1 MAISSEEPMT
11 APPET
16 ASSPSGSGRFL
27 PDVPPLPEDG
37 VLLHIGVHK
46 TGTTAIQ
53 AALAAARPDLRPH
66 GVYYPGKRP
75 AQHRA
80 ALSVLQRP
88 WGWVEKGG
96 ETYDRSN
103 FDAMAGRV
111 RNHQGRV
118 VISSEFFCETTR
130 DSAAEVV
137 QALGGERV
145 HVVVTLRNLGSL
157 LPSSWQQYLKYGMAT
172 GYVKWLRNVFEN
184 PGGSSMTPSFWLRQD
199 HAAVIQRWVDAV
211 GPDRLTVLVMED
223 LDRRALFRTFEQ
235 LLDLPTGTLELR
247 MDLTSN
253 RSLTAMEAQLLLDLN
268 RQIALDMSW
277 GDYQRFV
284 RRGLAHRLVEERTPG
299 PEEPRLYTPP
309 WALAGAAAMGVK
321 TVSAIQESGLRV
333 LGDVDALTRIAPTG
347 AKVDVDERRQVP
359 TDVAVAAI
367 KAMIDTAL
375 SPPTDED
382 VSTRALAGELW
393 KRVKDDGRA
402 RLQNRSLRKP

>member
-1 MAISSEEPMT
+1 
-11 APPET
+11 
-16 ASSPSGSGRFL
+16 
-27 PDVPPLPEDG
+27 
-37 VLLHIGVHK
+37 
-46 TGTTAIQ
+46 
-53 AALAAARPDLRPH
+53 
-66 GVYYPGKRP
+66 
-75 AQHRA
+75 
-80 ALSVLQRP
+80 
-88 WGWVEKGG
+88 
-96 ETYDRSN
+96 
-103 FDAMAGRV
+103 
-111 RNHQGRV
+111 
-118 VISSEFFCETTR
+118 
-130 DSAAEVV
+130 
-137 QALGGERV
+137 
-145 HVVVTLRNLGSL
+145 VVTLRNLGSL

-199 HAAVIQRWVDAV
+199 HAAVIQRWVDVV

-235 LLDLPTGTLELR
+235 LLDLPTGTLESR

-309 WALAGAAAMGVK
+309 WALAGAAEMGVK